1 MTRLSRYAVLA
12 LGLAIAGSALAQS
25 QPAPATPAGA
35 PGAPPQH
42 MHAPNPQQQ
51 LQHMTKQLQ
60 LTADQQAKIG
70 PILQQRAQQMDA
82 LRTDN
87 SLAPADRKAKA
98 MSLMQD
104 ATQQIDAVLTPAQR
118 DQWKAMRER
127 AMERAQEKRGQKVPS
142 EPGSNGG

>member
-1 MTRLSRYAVLA
+1 MARLSCFAVFT
-12 LGLAIAGSALAQS
+12 LGLALAGSALAQS
-25 QPAPATPAGA
+25 QTTPATNAGDA
-35 PGAPPQH
+35 STPPQH

-51 LQHMTKQLQ
+51 LQHMAKQLQ

-70 PILQQRAQQMDA
+70 PILQQRAQQMEA
-82 LRTDN
+82 LRADN

-98 MSLMQD
+98 MSLMQNT
-104 ATQQIDAVLTPAQR
+104 AQQVDAVLTPAQR

-142 EPGSNGG
+142 AQGSSGG